1 MTGIPAE
8 ILAGLWRAALAT
20 IVLIA
25 VLWGMSRLYPRLYA
39 AIERLRRSKRASVR
53 IQKLELL
60 SADRLSIVLM
70 RIARLSRAA
79 LTLLAFYI
87 YIPLVLSFFPWT
99 APYAEPVV
107 EWAVTPFVSA
117 WVAFL
122 GYLPSLFWLAAIIVI
137 TRWGLQLIKSV
148 FTAIR
153 EGTITVEG
161 FYPDWA
167 DPTYKIVTVLV
178 FAFALVVAF
187 PYLPGSS
194 SDAFKG
200 VSLFLGVLFSLGS
213 SSAVANVV
221 AGVVLTYTR
230 AFKVGDYIRLGVH
243 TGRVIERTLLVT
255 RLRTPKEVE
264 VTIPNASVLA
274 GDVQNFTVNALDTGL
289 VLHTEVTIGYD
300 APWRTVHELLIAA
313 ATRTPDIVQDPP
325 PFVHQTA
332 LGDFS
337 VKYEL
342 NAYTRKPEQMP
353 AIFSQLHAEIQDAFA
368 RAGMEIMSPIYE
380 ARRDGPSTVPPP
392 PPETASAP

>member
-1 MTGIPAE
+1 MSGIPAD

-20 IVLIA
+20 IILLVA
-25 VLWGMSRLYPRLYA
+25 LWGMTRVYPRLYA

-60 SADRLSIVLM
+60 SSDRLAVVLL
-70 RIARLSRAA
+70 RVARLSRAA

-107 EWAVTPFVSA
+107 EWAVTPFVTA
-117 WVAFL
+117 WASFV
-122 GYLPSLFWLAAIIVI
+122 GYLPSLFWLAAIIVL

-148 FTAIR
+148 FTAIG
-153 EGTITVEG
+153 EGTVTIDG

-167 DPTYKIVTVLV
+167 EPTYKIVTVLV

-243 TGRVIERTLLVT
+243 TGTVMERTLLVT

-274 GDVQNFTVNALDTGL
+274 GDVQNFTSNALDAGL

-300 APWRTVHELLIAA
+300 APWRKVHELLIDAA
-313 ATRTPDIVQDPP
+313 RRTPHIVADPS
-325 PFVHQTA
+325 PFVLQTA

-353 AIFSQLHAEIQDAFA
+353 AIFSALHAEIQDAFA

-392 PPETASAP
+392 PPDQAPAA

>member
-1 MTGIPAE
+1 MGE
-8 ILAGLWRAALAT
+8 VSVEVLQGLLRAALAT
-20 IVLIA
+20 IALVL
-25 VLWGMSRLYPRLYA
+25 VLWLASRLFPRLYG
-39 AIERLRRSKRASVR
+39 AIEGLRRTKRASVR
-53 IQKLELL
+53 IQRLELL
-60 SADRLSIVLM
+60 SADRLTVVLL

-79 LTLLAFYI
+79 VTLLAFYI

-117 WVAFL
+117 WLAFV
-122 GYLPSLFWLAAIIVI
+122 GYLPSMFWLAAIFVL
-137 TRWGLQLIKSV
+137 TRWGLQLIRSV
-148 FTAIR
+148 FKAIGD
-153 EGTITVEG
+153 GTITLEG

-167 DPTYKIVTVLV
+167 EPTYKIVQVLV

-213 SSAVANVV
+213 SSAVSNVV

-230 AFKVGDYIRLGVH
+230 AFKVGDYIRLGAHVG
-243 TGRVIERTLLVT
+243 TVMERTLLVT
-255 RLRTPKEVE
+255 RIRTPKEVE
-264 VTIPNASVLA
+264 VTVPNAAVLA
-274 GDVQNFTVNALDTGL
+274 GEVQNYSMNAAEGGV

-300 APWRTVHELLIAA
+300 APWRQVHELLIAA
-313 ATRTPDIVQDPP
+313 ARRTPDVAADPA
-325 PFVHQTA
+325 PFVLQTA

-342 NAYTRKPEQMP
+342 NAFTRSPARMP

-368 RAGMEIMSPIYE
+368 RAGMEIMSPIYQ
-380 ARRDGPSTVPPP
+380 ARREGPSTVPPP
-392 PPETASAP
+392 PPEASAA